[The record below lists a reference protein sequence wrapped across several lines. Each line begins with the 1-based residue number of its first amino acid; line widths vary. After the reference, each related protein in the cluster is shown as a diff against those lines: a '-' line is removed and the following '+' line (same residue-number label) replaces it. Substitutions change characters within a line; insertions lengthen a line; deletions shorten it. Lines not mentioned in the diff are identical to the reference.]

1 MNKLQMSAILIV
13 AILFAIGNEIM
24 AQDGE
29 GKLCAIP
36 FDLPNCTDGVCK
48 TACANKFPPNGYG
61 MCQGGSTCLCFHP
74 CL

>member
-1 MNKLQMSAILIV
+1 
-13 AILFAIGNEIM
+13 M

-36 FDLPNCTDGVCK
+36 FNLPNCTDWVCK
-48 TACANKFPPNGYG
+48 TACASKFPPNGYG